1 MNDQLLIEDC
11 ELGMEVYL
19 TNPDS
24 FYIINESNP
33 VKDSKYSC
41 TGNIIK
47 LDFGIKVK
55 WKNGVSN
62 HYKDGELSLV
72 EGPKYHSIWTNQL

>member
-1 MNDQLLIEDC
+1 MNDQLLLKDC
-11 ELGMEVYL
+11 ELGMKVYL
-19 TNPDS
+19 TSPDS

-33 VKDSKYSC
+33 AKSSKYSC
-41 TGNIIK
+41 TGIITE
-47 LDFGIKVK
+47 LNSGIRVK

-72 EGPKYHSIWTNQL
+72 ERSKYHSIWPN

>member
-1 MNDQLLIEDC
+1 MNDQLLVKDC
-11 ELGMEVYL
+11 KPGMEVYL

-24 FYIINESNP
+24 FYTINESNP

-41 TGNIIK
+41 TGIITE
-47 LDFGIKVK
+47 LDSGIRVK
-55 WKNGVSN
+55 WENGILN

-72 EGPKYHSIWTNQL
+72 EATKYHSIWLD